1 MKTVLSFGE
10 TLWDLLPAGPVLG
23 GAPCNLAYRVNSL
36 GERGVIVTRLG
47 RDDLGRKAAE
57 AIGAL
62 GMDTRYVQWDDAH
75 ATGTVPVTLDARGIP
90 DYTILK
96 DVAYDYIEPAADL
109 RELAA
114 TADCL
119 CFGSLCQRSERSAR
133 TLMELLSAA
142 PKALKFFDVN
152 LRKDCFSRP
161 VLERSFFKAD
171 ILKINDAE
179 ALDLARMFELPART
193 PETVA
198 AEVLRR
204 WGLKACVVTLG
215 ADGAYAVAGS
225 DEARVPGWN
234 IDVVDTI
241 GSGDAF
247 SAAFVTCW
255 LRGRPLKDCVFFG
268 NALGALVAR
277 TKGATTPIGTD
288 EINRFCG
295 RNI

>member
-1 MKTVLSFGE
+1 MKTVVSFGE

-47 RDDLGRKAAE
+47 RDELGRKAAE

-62 GMDTRYVQWDDAH
+62 GMDTRSIQWDAAH

-90 DYTILK
+90 EYTILK

-179 ALDLARMFELPART
+179 ALDLARMFELSART

-234 IDVVDTI
+234 IEVVDTI

>member
-1 MKTVLSFGE
+1 MKTVVSFGE

-47 RDDLGRKAAE
+47 RDELGRKAAE

-62 GMDTRYVQWDDAH
+62 GMDTRSIQWDDAH

-90 DYTILK
+90 EYTILK
-96 DVAYDYIEPAADL
+96 DVAYDYIEPTADL

-179 ALDLARMFELPART
+179 ALDLARMFELSART

-234 IDVVDTI
+234 IEVVDTI